1 MKLEIGKTVSIM
13 NDYMEVVTGEL
24 SAVDSDSYDDV
35 KLDNGEVTYWS
46 KKKKMYVP
54 VREKHKNSIFF
65 EIKTPL
71 GLEYASEKELF

>member
-54 VREKHKNSIFF
+54 VRDKHKNSIFF

>member
-1 MKLEIGKTVSIM
+1 MKLEIGKTVSFV
-13 NDYMEVVTGEL
+13 NDIGDTFKGEL

-35 KLDNGEVTYWS
+35 KLDDGLVTYWS

-54 VREKHKNSIFF
+54 VRDKHKDSIFF

-71 GLEYASEKELF
+71 GYEYAYENELS

>member
-1 MKLEIGKTVSIM
+1 M
-13 NDYMEVVTGEL
+13 NDIGDTFTGEI

-35 KLDNGEVTYWS
+35 KLDDGLVTYWS

-54 VREKHKNSIFF
+54 VRDKHKDSIFF

-71 GLEYASEKELF
+71 GYEYAYENELS

>member
-1 MKLEIGKTVSIM
+1 MKLEIGTTVSIM
-13 NDYMEVVTGEL
+13 NDYMEVVTGKL
-24 SAVDSDSYDDV
+24 SAVESDSYDDV

-54 VREKHKNSIFF
+54 VRDKHKNSIFF

>member
-1 MKLEIGKTVSIM
+1 MKLEIGKTVSFV
-13 NDYMEVVTGEL
+13 NDIGDTFKGEL

-35 KLDNGEVTYWS
+35 KLDDGLVTYWS

-54 VREKHKNSIFF
+54 VREKHKDSIFF

-71 GLEYASEKELF
+71 GLEYASESELF

>member
-24 SAVDSDSYDDV
+24 SAVESDSYDDV

>member
-1 MKLEIGKTVSIM
+1 MKLEIGKIVSFM
-13 NDYMEVVTGEL
+13 NDIGDTFTGEI

-35 KLDNGEVTYWS
+35 KLDDGLVTYWS

-54 VREKHKNSIFF
+54 VRDKHKDSIFF

-71 GLEYASEKELF
+71 GLEYASESELF

>member
-1 MKLEIGKTVSIM
+1 MKLEIGKTVSFM
-13 NDYMEVVTGEL
+13 NDIGDTFTGEI

-35 KLDNGEVTYWS
+35 KLDDGLVTYWS

-54 VREKHKNSIFF
+54 VRDKHKDSIFF

-71 GLEYASEKELF
+71 GYEYAYENELS

>member
-1 MKLEIGKTVSIM
+1 MKLEIGKIVSFM
-13 NDYMEVVTGEL
+13 NDIGDTFTGEI

-35 KLDNGEVTYWS
+35 KLDDGLVTYWS

-54 VREKHKNSIFF
+54 VRDKHKDSIFF

-71 GLEYASEKELF
+71 GYEYAYENELS

>member
-1 MKLEIGKTVSIM
+1 MKLEIGKTVSFM
-13 NDYMEVVTGEL
+13 NDIGDTFTGEI

-35 KLDNGEVTYWS
+35 KLDDGLVTYWS

-54 VREKHKNSIFF
+54 VREKHKDSIFF

-71 GLEYASEKELF
+71 GLEYASESELF

>member
-1 MKLEIGKTVSIM
+1 MKLEIGKTVSFV
-13 NDYMEVVTGEL
+13 NDIGDTFKGEL

-35 KLDNGEVTYWS
+35 KLDDGLVTYWS

-54 VREKHKNSIFF
+54 VRDKHKDSIFF

-71 GLEYASEKELF
+71 GLEYASESELF

>member
-1 MKLEIGKTVSIM
+1 MKLEIGKIVSFM
-13 NDYMEVVTGEL
+13 NDIGDTFTGEI

-35 KLDNGEVTYWS
+35 KLEDGSVTYWS

-54 VREKHKNSIFF
+54 VRDKHKDSIFF

-71 GLEYASEKELF
+71 GYEYAYENELS

>member
-1 MKLEIGKTVSIM
+1 MKLEIGKTVSFM
-13 NDYMEVVTGEL
+13 NDIGDTFTGEI

-35 KLDNGEVTYWS
+35 KLDDGLVTYWS

-54 VREKHKNSIFF
+54 VREKHKDSIFF

-71 GLEYASEKELF
+71 GYEYAYENELS

>member
-1 MKLEIGKTVSIM
+1 MKLEIGKTVSFM
-13 NDYMEVVTGEL
+13 NDIGDTFTGEI

-35 KLDNGEVTYWS
+35 KLDDGLVTYWS

-54 VREKHKNSIFF
+54 VRDKHKDSIFF

-71 GLEYASEKELF
+71 GLEYASESELF